1 MSFTVVPILC
11 HPAFLSKNTT
21 YNQKL
26 NVVSLLHTS
35 DDQSYRVTERE
46 HGGFNG
52 ESKGIWT
59 NNDDSASG
67 ASVWREN
74 NNN

>member
-52 ESKGIWT
+52 ESKGI
-59 NNDDSASG
+59 
-67 ASVWREN
+67 
-74 NNN
+74 